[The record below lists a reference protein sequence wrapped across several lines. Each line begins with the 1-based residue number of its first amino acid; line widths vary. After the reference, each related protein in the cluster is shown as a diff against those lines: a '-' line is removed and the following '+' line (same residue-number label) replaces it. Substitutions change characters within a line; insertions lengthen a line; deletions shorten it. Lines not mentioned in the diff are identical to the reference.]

1 MRVHY
6 PRTAHLPWSPG
17 ATADDVRA
25 RDLSGLEG
33 RYVVVTEKMDGE
45 NTTLYRDGL
54 HARSLDSAHHPSRA
68 WVKALHSRIA
78 TRIPEGWRISGENL
92 FARHSIP
99 YADLD
104 GYFYGFSVWDGDQ
117 CLDWTSTVA
126 FFQDLGIPT
135 PRVLWAGTFDEKL
148 IRKQLKL
155 DLTRQEGYVV
165 RAAEGFAYS
174 EFAERVA
181 KWVRPSHV
189 QTDTHWMYAEV
200 VPNQLGAK
208 APFWAVR
215 SGVDVSA
222 EDLTTALSVE
232 PVKQDGLLRDD
243 LWFDAYSRLDAAN
256 CYGNT
261 RLVGAIAS
269 LLHPRPRAVLMA
281 DLAASL
287 EMPTV
292 RRIADAVGLAPRLHT
307 SIDDEF
313 RRAGLARM
321 SFGTDLAM
329 LHSVA
334 AVTASDSAAT
344 ENVATADVAT
354 ENVSWSLLFAE
365 DCGLLPGSPIQTLR
379 SACRD
384 AFAELPPLAADRC
397 WGEARQLFAE
407 GRIAS
412 VEEAVAATWRW
423 RDAEFPR
430 LLHLVGASGSGKSST
445 ASALAGRDNTVLV
458 SLDDL
463 RTARGSR
470 ADQSANQEVLSA
482 GLRLLDEA
490 LARGADVVWDATS
503 LTRQQRGLVDGAARR
518 RNALIEHR
526 VHLAPAAVL
535 EERNAQRANPV
546 PAKVLAA
553 QVRRFDPPYPGE
565 AHRATYVDT
574 VGGDASFDGLAYSI
588 WEG

>member
-78 TRIPEGWRISGENL
+78 ARIPEGWRISGENL
-92 FARHSIP
+92 FARHSIS
-99 YADLD
+99 YGDLD

-135 PRVLWAGTFDEKL
+135 PRVLWAGPFDEKL

-189 QTDTHWMYAEV
+189 QTDKHWMHAEV

-232 PVKQDGLLRDD
+232 PVEQDD
-243 LWFDAYSRLDAAN
+243 LLFDAYSRLDAAN

-261 RLVGAIAS
+261 RLVGATAS
-269 LLHPRPRAVLMA
+269 LLHSRPRAALMA
-281 DLAASL
+281 GLAASL

-307 SIDDEF
+307 SIDDEY

-334 AVTASDSAAT
+334 AATASDSAAM
-344 ENVATADVAT
+344 ENVT
-354 ENVSWSLLFAE
+354 WSLLFAE
-365 DCGLLPGSPIQTLR
+365 DCGLLPGSPIQGLR

-384 AFAELPPLAADRC
+384 AFAELSPLAADRC
-397 WGEARQLFAE
+397 WGEARLLFAE
-407 GRIAS
+407 GRISSA
-412 VEEAVAATWRW
+412 EEAAAATWRW
-423 RDAEFPR
+423 RDGDFPR
-430 LLHLVGASGSGKSST
+430 LLHLVGVSGSGKSST
-445 ASALAGRDNTVLV
+445 ASALAGRANTDTDSTVLV

-546 PAKVLAA
+546 PAKVLTA

-574 VGGDASFDGLAYSI
+574 VDGDASFDCDASFDSLAYSI

>member
-78 TRIPEGWRISGENL
+78 ARIPEGWRISGENL
-92 FARHSIP
+92 FARHSIS
-99 YADLD
+99 YGDLD

-135 PRVLWAGTFDEKL
+135 PRVLWAGPFDEKL

-189 QTDTHWMYAEV
+189 QTDKHWMHAEV

-215 SGVDVSA
+215 SGVDVRA

-232 PVKQDGLLRDD
+232 PVEQDD
-243 LWFDAYSRLDAAN
+243 LLFDAYSRLDAAN

-261 RLVGAIAS
+261 RLVGATAS
-269 LLHPRPRAVLMA
+269 LLHSRPRAALMA

-307 SIDDEF
+307 SIDDEY

-334 AVTASDSAAT
+334 AATASDSAAM
-344 ENVATADVAT
+344 ENVT
-354 ENVSWSLLFAE
+354 WSLLFAE
-365 DCGLLPGSPIQTLR
+365 DCGLLPGSPIQGLR

-384 AFAELPPLAADRC
+384 AFAELSPLAADRC
-397 WGEARQLFAE
+397 WGEARLLFAE
-407 GRIAS
+407 GRISSA
-412 VEEAVAATWRW
+412 EEAAAATWRW
-423 RDAEFPR
+423 RDGDFPR
-430 LLHLVGASGSGKSST
+430 LLHLVGVSGSGKSST
-445 ASALAGRDNTVLV
+445 ASALAGRANTDTDSTVLV

-518 RNALIEHR
+518 RNALIDHR

-546 PAKVLAA
+546 PANVLTA

-574 VGGDASFDGLAYSI
+574 VDGDASFDCDASFDSLAYSI